1 MKSVARVAQATAVAV
16 LAGILAACGGADPS
30 RDDLPQDIVD
40 ARPTISVEEAKFVL
54 AARELG
60 VDVTGAS
67 VGEDLETAKTVCWA
81 LKEGGLQVRE
91 IAAELTQDDALRT
104 KRIIKAGIESLCP
117 DYTDQVGQLEL
128 PE

>member
-1 MKSVARVAQATAVAV
+1 MKRVARATAVAV
-16 LAGILAACGGADPS
+16 LAGILAACGGGDPS
-30 RDDLPQDIVD
+30 LGDLPQDVAD
-40 ARPTISVEEAKFVL
+40 ARPSISLEEAKFVL

-81 LKEGGLQVRE
+81 LKEGGVQVKD
-91 IAAELTQDDALRT
+91 IAGELSQDDALRT

-117 DYTDQVGQLEL
+117 DFEDQLDQLDL